1 MHFSSKKVQCE
12 KISSSFNQT
21 ISHAGF
27 TFNKENAVFGAII
40 FKEFQKSI
48 KKIHVNVITCLFASK
63 MFCHAA
69 RENMC
74 RTGNIWYMMHTKN
87 LRSRLKIR

>member
-1 MHFSSKKVQCE
+1 MMTLNFKSHFQNKVVKMMLQECTFQQKKVQCE

-40 FKEFQKSI
+40 FKVS
-48 KKIHVNVITCLFASK
+48 KIH
-63 MFCHAA
+63 
-69 RENMC
+69 
-74 RTGNIWYMMHTKN
+74 
-87 LRSRLKIR
+87 LKKFM